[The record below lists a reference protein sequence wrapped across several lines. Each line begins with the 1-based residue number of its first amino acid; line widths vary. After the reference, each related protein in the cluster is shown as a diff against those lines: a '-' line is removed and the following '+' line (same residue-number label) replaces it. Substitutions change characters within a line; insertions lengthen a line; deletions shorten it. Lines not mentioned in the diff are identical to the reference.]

1 MKAIFLDEFVEV
13 LEDILD
19 RRAKKRLLG
28 MQKGE
33 VASTYASTSALR
45 TSTGCS
51 ASTSLRKGVES
62 FVNSYLSYH
71 QTQPPLPLYESYFC
85 KLLP

>member
-33 VASTYASTSALR
+33 VTSTYASTSALG
-45 TSTGCS
+45 TSTGYA
-51 ASTSLRKGVES
+51 ASTPLRKSVES
-62 FVNSYLSYH
+62 FVNWYLSHY
-71 QTQPPLPLYESYFC
+71 QPQASAAV
-85 KLLP
+85 

>member
-1 MKAIFLDEFVEV
+1 MKAIFLDEFVKV

-33 VASTYASTSALR
+33 VTSTYASTSALR

-51 ASTSLRKGVES
+51 ASILLAKRCRVFRKLV
-62 FVNSYLSYH
+62 
-71 QTQPPLPLYESYFC
+71 P
-85 KLLP
+85 